1 MLDTSAFNISD
12 LTVSSLRSSTPI
24 LLAILGETLTQ
35 RVGIINLGVEGQML
49 VGALAGFAAT
59 LSFGNPWIGLL
70 VGALA
75 GVVMSSLHAGLCVGL
90 KANQIASGIA
100 VLILGMGLT
109 SFYGIPYV
117 GQKIHGFHHLL
128 SAHWQTVPILGTFVS
143 QLTPTVIIGLIATPL
158 VGIWLYRTRTGLIWR
173 SVGESVQV
181 ARATGIN
188 PAFVQVQGVLIGG
201 FFSGFAGAAMSV
213 DYTRDWVE
221 NMTGGRGLVAVGLVI
236 VARWNPFL
244 ALPAALL
251 FGGSE
256 AFYLRL
262 QTAGVAV
269 SPYLLATIPYVVT
282 LLVLL
287 VSYYLANKEGGAPQ
301 GLTAIFR

>member
-1 MLDTSAFNISD
+1 MLDSSVFNVTD

-35 RVGIINLGVEGQML
+35 RVGVINLGVEGQML

-59 LSFGNPWIGLL
+59 LSFGNPVVGLL
-70 VGALA
+70 MGALA
-75 GVVMSSLHAGLCVGL
+75 GMLLSSLHAGLCVGL
-90 KANQIASGIA
+90 RANQIASGIA

-117 GQKIHGFHHLL
+117 GQKIHGFSHILPL
-128 SAHWQTVPILGTFVS
+128 QWQTLPVAGNFIA
-143 QLTPTVIIGLIATPL
+143 QLTPTVVAGLMAFPL
-158 VGIWLYRTRTGLIWR
+158 VGLWLYRTRTGLIWR
-173 SVGESVQV
+173 SVGESAQA
-181 ARATGIN
+181 ARAAGIN
-188 PAFVQVQGVLIGG
+188 PSLVQVQGILVGG
-201 FFSGFAGAAMSV
+201 LFSGFAGAAMSV

-236 VARWNPFL
+236 VARWNPYL

-251 FGGSE
+251 FGASE

-262 QTAGVAV
+262 QTAGMAV
-269 SPYLLATIPYVVT
+269 SPYLLATTPYVVT
-282 LLVLL
+282 LAVLL
-287 VSYYLANKEGGAPQ
+287 VSYHLAHKEGGAPQ
-301 GLTAIFR
+301 GLSAIFR